1 MVSSLY
7 FFLAQLGEPAKRR
20 RIFDFGSNTNR
31 QGGIPNPLDFIF
43 GFLDG
48 QLSYATTLRFIVFYG
63 LGVNIFKK
71 IIQKIFKIIFQSFG
85 VILFWALMSILPNT
99 PPGKKRKKREM
110 KQSLKEELPQI
121 LREEEFHK
129 LLAKIHENQF
139 QYS

>member
-63 LGVNIFKK
+63 LGVNIFKL
-71 IIQKIFKIIFQSFG
+71 ITQKNFLNYFP
-85 VILFWALMSILPNT
+85 VIWSYSVLGFDVNT
-99 PPGKKRKKREM
+99 SEH
-110 KQSLKEELPQI
+110 SA
-121 LREEEFHK
+121 REETEEERDE
-129 LLAKIHENQF
+129 AVTEGGTSTDTQRRRI
-139 QYS
+139 S